1 MSDVEKTPASPTW
14 DLYLFKSGKRARLD
28 CHLPDAP
35 LATEFLYGRWARV
48 ICLLQLAYEQDE
60 HLPSDLRGF
69 RQAKELAEAFDED
82 RRVDPILP
90 STITTYLYKMCAL
103 LKIPACNRAPF
114 PPLID
119 RVPNSGARLLYPVK
133 IHLVGGPAK
142 TDRDL
147 HSSEPANG

>member
-1 MSDVEKTPASPTW
+1 MSDVEKTPASPRW

-28 CHLPDAP
+28 CHLPGAA

-48 ICLLQLAYEQDE
+48 ICLLQLAYEQDVR
-60 HLPSDLRGF
+60 LPSDLRGF

-82 RRVDPILP
+82 RRVDPPLP
-90 STITTYLYKMCAL
+90 STITTYLYQLCAV
-103 LKIPACNRAPF
+103 LKTPACNRAPF

-133 IHLVGGPAK
+133 IHIVGGPAK
-142 TDRDL
+142 TDGDL
-147 HSSEPANG
+147 PSSEFTNG